1 MKKLVM
7 RWVVVTSLSLFFVTS
22 TAFAKGPGKGGTG
35 DGPAGSDKGE
45 KKSRYA
51 DDRGHRTEKEGE
63 WGPPGQRKGN
73 QAEGHIQEPEGN
85 FGQGSERAEKKMKGA
100 VQEQEQRE
108 IKGLEKQRE
117 KKAEQ
122 VQKELN
128 KGSETGQEARQNR
141 KKWWKFWGE

>member
-7 RWVVVTSLSLFFVTS
+7 RWVVVISLSLFFMAS
-22 TAFAKGPGKGGTG
+22 TALAKGPGKGRTG
-35 DGPAGSDKGE
+35 DGPVGSDRGE
-45 KKSRYA
+45 KKGRYA
-51 DDRGHRTEKEGE
+51 DDLGRGTEKEGKWE
-63 WGPPGQRKGN
+63 RPGQRKGK

-85 FGQGSERAEKKMKGA
+85 FGQGLEKAEKKMKEA

-128 KGSETGQEARQNR
+128 KGSETGREARQNR